1 MSRVLALSSVLT
13 VLSLA
18 ASTGYALA
26 QTHRSHVS
34 ATNENYCLEHRDGS
48 LNCTYATLESCYI
61 DRVSEGVSCIE
72 NPSGLGGRQ

>member
-1 MSRVLALSSVLT
+1 MSRAFILSSVFA

-18 ASTGYALA
+18 TSTGYALA
-26 QTHRSHVS
+26 QTHRAPAS

-48 LNCTYATLESCYI
+48 LNCTYATLETCNM

-72 NPSGLGGRQ
+72 NPSGLATER